1 MKQKKQKTPM
11 EKFSSIIDYTG
22 ILTWIDT
29 PFVLIPCLKHLAY
42 FLTFLITWL
51 PAGLFFGL
59 SGWIL
64 KKEQRRKSMMCYK
77 DMTFCKTEDCK
88 HFKYCRSAYTEEVQ
102 KGAEKWWGSKE
113 APVAFY
119 NSAPDCYVKRGNEG
133 VSDV

>member
-1 MKQKKQKTPM
+1 MKSKKSKSPV
-11 EKFSSIIDYTG
+11 EKLSLLIDFTG
-22 ILTWIDT
+22 VLTWIALPFILASSLRDT
-29 PFVLIPCLKHLAY
+29 IYFLAY
-42 FLTFLITWL
+42 TITWL

-113 APVAFY
+113 APIAFY
-119 NSAPDCYVKRGNEG
+119 NDAPDCYEKSNPNEVG
-133 VSDV
+133 K